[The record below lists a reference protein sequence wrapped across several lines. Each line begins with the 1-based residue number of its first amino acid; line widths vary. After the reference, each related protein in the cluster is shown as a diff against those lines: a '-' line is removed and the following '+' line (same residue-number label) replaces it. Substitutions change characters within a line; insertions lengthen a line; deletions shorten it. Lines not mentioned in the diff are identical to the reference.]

1 MKGLFQCPPRASPW
15 VITDANLSPCKGKS
29 FKTPGKNHK
38 ASALSGRAASDLLGL
53 QPVLEPH
60 AKVQLLI
67 FKAKIIKKRK
77 MSKKMMIFYSFPFN
91 FLWKSLMTLM
101 TVTLMTGFLSF
112 LYPMQLVT
120 PSVVAIAV
128 SMLMAI

>member
-1 MKGLFQCPPRASPW
+1 VQKPLAQ
-15 VITDANLSPCKGKS
+15 
-29 FKTPGKNHK
+29 
-38 ASALSGRAASDLLGL
+38 GL

-67 FKAKIIKKRK
+67 FKAKIIKKRE

-91 FLWKSLMTLM
+91 FLCKSLMTLM
-101 TVTLMTGFLSF
+101 TMTLMTGFLSF

-128 SMLMAI
+128 RMLMAI